1 MRVLVRLACVKPAA
15 SVRSEPGSNS
25 QVERWPSLPGNKS
38 QMQTALNSGT
48 HIEHLSQGLTTLR
61 HMQDAQCFGAI
72 CTAACASLHH
82 LHFQTAH
89 YALRHY
95 LAVERHF
102 IPLSTETPRR
112 DATYTASR
120 APLSTSLNMEILPK
134 GVERQEQ
141 QIQPNNRRHS
151 SHSLLIKHSLSL
163 FMGDGISFRFPIN
176 KN

>member
-48 HIEHLSQGLTTLR
+48 HIEHLPQGLPTLR

-82 LHFQTAH
+82 LHFQTARA
-89 YALRHY
+89 ALRHY
-95 LAVERHF
+95 RAVERHF
-102 IPLSTETPRR
+102 DPLRTLTSGKKLIRPSATRCQPALSQKLLSFSPR
-112 DATYTASR
+112 Y
-120 APLSTSLNMEILPK
+120 
-134 GVERQEQ
+134 
-141 QIQPNNRRHS
+141 
-151 SHSLLIKHSLSL
+151 SLLIKNNLSL
-163 FMGDGISFRFPIN
+163 CMGNGTSSLF
-176 KN
+176 